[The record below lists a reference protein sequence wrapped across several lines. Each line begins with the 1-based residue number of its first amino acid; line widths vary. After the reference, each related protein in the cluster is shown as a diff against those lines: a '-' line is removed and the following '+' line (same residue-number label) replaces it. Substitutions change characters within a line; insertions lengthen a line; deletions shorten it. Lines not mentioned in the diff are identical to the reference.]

1 MTEIG
6 EEKYDFPKLL
16 FQLSR
21 KLSKTLKSSQAKL
34 EGSSTFIKKFIPIPR
49 YHMSKSLQEMA
60 TNCLEHI
67 IMFKKLTNTGS
78 SNTRITKANNYLAR
92 TESF

>member
-21 KLSKTLKSSQAKL
+21 KLLKTLKSSQAKL
-34 EGSSTFIKKFIPIPR
+34 EGSSTFTKKFIPIQLIVTILINFSIF
-49 YHMSKSLQEMA
+49 SKDSS
-60 TNCLEHI
+60 I
-67 IMFKKLTNTGS
+67 INAVRRF
-78 SNTRITKANNYLAR
+78 IWDD
-92 TESF
+92 

>member
-34 EGSSTFIKKFIPIPR
+34 EGSSTFTKKFIPIPR
-49 YHMSKSLQEMA
+49 SHTQKNLQEMA

-67 IMFKKLTNTGS
+67 TMFKKPTNTGS
-78 SNTRITKANNYLAR
+78 SNTRTTKVNNYPAH
-92 TESF
+92 TESS